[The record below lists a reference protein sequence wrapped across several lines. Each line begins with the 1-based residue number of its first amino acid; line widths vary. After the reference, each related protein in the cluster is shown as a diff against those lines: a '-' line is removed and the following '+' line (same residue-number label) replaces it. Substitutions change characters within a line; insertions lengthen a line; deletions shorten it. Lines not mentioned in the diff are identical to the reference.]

1 MVINSLIF
9 PYDNRTQIRFTMES
23 LDRELLAFLEEM
35 FDGDDVRPNPEGAAR
50 KIEDMDKQL
59 KIFAGQK
66 LYMRPSKQKRELNT
80 YREYEDKARKLVAH
94 MEVLRDMEHL
104 GRLNEESRRRLKKC
118 GANIRDRRA
127 PVVTTRHVYY
137 AKGVDTPD
145 ALDFI
150 HTISEA
156 DEYKAYFEGKV
167 PDLTQIGDY
176 DIVFRVEDASGN
188 KTEELHSILTVVE
201 DTEAPVFATVPE
213 LSAFV
218 GEAIAYRKGLVV
230 TDNCGGE
237 VEVQV
242 DSTAVDPNTPG
253 DYPVSFTATDASGNT
268 AWATTTIHIYENQ
281 ITEEQLAA
289 QIDGVI
295 AQIITPGMSK
305 EEQLRAVYTYVYDH
319 IAYTS
324 DSDKSDW
331 IRAAYDGLFVTGSG
345 DCYNYF
351 AAAIAFCRRLGI
363 DYREIERTPGAADGT
378 HFWIMVNIGDDEK
391 PRWYHFD
398 CTHLRATYS
407 HSGCLLTDG
416 QLRAFNKFRA
426 GFYAYDAASYP
437 ASEKIIITPT
447 PDLEKYY

>member
-1 MVINSLIF
+1 MMAGCRRKFHTRRLAGALAALSLCGGLAVPMTGCAKTITYTLEAGNDLPS
-9 PYDNRTQIRFTMES
+9 PYRLVGAD
-23 LDRELLAFLEEM
+23 
-35 FDGDDVRPNPEGAAR
+35 GAAYVAGFDETCVNR
-50 KIEDMDKQL
+50 PGTYEIPMTDAEGKRYVL
-59 KIFAGQK
+59 K
-66 LYMRPSKQKRELNT
+66 LT
-80 YREYEDKARKLVAH
+80 V
-94 MEVLRDMEHL
+94 
-104 GRLNEESRRRLKKC
+104 
-118 GANIRDRRA
+118 RDRRA

-281 ITEEQLAA
+281 ITEEQLSEK
-289 QIDGVI
+289 IDGVI

-331 IRAAYDGLFVTGSG
+331 IRAAYDALFVTGSG

-351 AAAIAFCRRLGI
+351 SAAIAFCRRLGI

-407 HSGCLLTDG
+407 HSGCLLTDA

-447 PDLEKYY
+447 PDLEKFY

>member
-1 MVINSLIF
+1 MAGRKQNGYPRRLACALAALSLC
-9 PYDNRTQIRFTMES
+9 
-23 LDRELLAFLEEM
+23 A
-35 FDGDDVRPNPEGAAR
+35 GAAVPMTGCA
-50 KIEDMDKQL
+50 KTITYTLE
-59 KIFAGQK
+59 AGSD
-66 LYMRPSKQKRELNT
+66 LPSP
-80 YREYEDKARKLVAH
+80 YRLV
-94 MEVLRDMEHL
+94 
-104 GRLNEESRRRLKKC
+104 
-118 GANIRDRRA
+118 GANGAAYVAGFDETCVNRPGVYKIPMTDAEGNEYTLKLTVRDRRA

-150 HTISEA
+150 NTITEA
-156 DEYKAYFEGKV
+156 DEYKAYFECDL
-167 PDLTQIGDY
+167 PDMNQIGDY
-176 DIVFRVEDASGN
+176 DVVFRVEDASGN
-188 KTEELHSILTVVE
+188 KTGELHSILTVVE
-201 DTEAPVFATVPE
+201 DTEAPVFTHVPE

-218 GEAIAYRKGLVV
+218 GEAIAYRKGLTV

-237 VEVQV
+237 PDIQV
-242 DSTAVDPNTPG
+242 DSSAVDPNTPG

-281 ITEEQLAA
+281 ITEEQLAEK
-289 QIDGVI
+289 IDAVI
-295 AQIITPGMSK
+295 AQIITPDMNK
-305 EEQLRAVYTYVYDH
+305 EAQLRAVYAYVYEH

-331 IRAAYDGLFVTGSG
+331 VRAAYDGLFVTGSG

-363 DYREIERTPGAADGT
+363 DYREIERTPGAAEGT

-407 HSGCLLTDG
+407 HSGCLLTDA
-416 QLRAFNKFRA
+416 QLRAFNQFRA
-426 GFYAYDAASYP
+426 GFYAYDAAAYP